1 MDEATPTTVA
11 VRDVSRTRNLV
22 VSALLAA
29 LLAASAWIAIPTGAV
44 PVTLQ
49 VFIVLLCGLLLPLS
63 WASVPV
69 VVYVVLGAIGVPVFS
84 GAVGGLGVLVG
95 PTGGYILGFVVA
107 APIVAA
113 VRTGMRGRAPD
124 TIGDAI
130 GVLFGLAF
138 IYSLGWLQLTI
149 VMGLSPVEGL
159 LAGVFPFIA
168 LDAIKGV
175 VAVLVARA
183 LRRAGF

>member
-1 MDEATPTTVA
+1 MDEATTTAVS

-63 WASVPV
+63 WAAVPV
-69 VVYVVLGAIGVPVFS
+69 VVYVVLGAVGVPVFS
-84 GAVGGLGVLVG
+84 GAVGGPGVLLG
-95 PTGGYILGFVVA
+95 PTGGYIFGFVLA
-107 APIVAA
+107 APMVAA
-113 VRTGMRGRAPD
+113 VRTGMRGHTAD
-124 TIGDAI
+124 VFAD
-130 GVLFGLAF
+130 GVGVFFGLVF
-138 IYSLGWLQLTI
+138 IYALGWLQLTV
-149 VMGLSPVEGL
+149 VMGLSPMEGL
-159 LAGVFPFIA
+159 LAGVVPFVA
-168 LDAIKGV
+168 LDVLKGV
-175 VAVLVARA
+175 GAVLVAQA